1 MSLSYHY
8 YSTTSKNGCKQSTQ
22 TTPILSCLSPPLI
35 SPAKNPAIIV
45 PMIKESLKIFAND
58 LKGAFADLLPIIVVV
73 ALFQGAVIGKMP
85 EHLLSIVTGLT
96 IVAVGLALFIRGLE
110 LGIFPIGEGLAVDF
124 ARKGSL
130 FWLLLFAFTIG
141 FATTV
146 AEPALIAISQKAA
159 SISHGL
165 IDAFWLRMT
174 VAFSVGFAILLGV
187 LRILLGH
194 PIAYYIIGG
203 YIIVVLVTFF
213 APREIIGLAY
223 DSGGVTTST
232 VTVPLVA
239 ALGIG
244 LASSIK
250 GRNPAIDGFGLI
262 AFASLTPMI
271 FVQVYGII
279 VYAIGESSTTTEV
292 VQAATA
298 AKEALAPF
306 QWQDIFWDLLAT
318 VKDVAPILAVIFFFQ
333 YIIIK
338 KPVAHLHRIII
349 GIVMVIL
356 GLYAFIV
363 GLEMGLFPVGE
374 SIAFDLTAMQNN
386 LLIYLFAFLIG
397 FSTTMAE
404 PSLLAIAIKAEE
416 ISEGNIRQTR
426 LRLVVAMGVA
436 VGIALGAYRIV
447 AGDPIHYYI
456 IAGYLLVIAFTYFA
470 PDYII
475 PIAYDSGGVTT
486 STVTV
491 PLVAALGLGLA
502 ENIDGRNPLIDGFG
516 LIAFASLFPMLTVM
530 GYGIHAEY
538 YRKQLQRKEKKR

>member
-1 MSLSYHY
+1 M
-8 YSTTSKNGCKQSTQ
+8 
-22 TTPILSCLSPPLI
+22 
-35 SPAKNPAIIV
+35 
-45 PMIKESLKIFAND
+45 KESLKIFASD
-58 LKGAFADLLPIIVVV
+58 LRNSFMDLLPIIVVV
-73 ALFQGAVIGKMP
+73 ALFQGIIIQAMP
-85 EHLLSIVTGLT
+85 DNVSSIVIGLT

-124 ARKGSL
+124 AKKGSV
-130 FWLLLFAFTIG
+130 FWLLTFAFTIG
-141 FATTV
+141 FSTTV
-146 AEPALIAISQKAA
+146 AEPALIAIADKAA
-159 SISHGL
+159 VISNGL

-174 VAFSVGFAILLGV
+174 VALSVGFAIALGT

-194 PIAYYIIGG
+194 PIAYYIISG
-203 YIIVVLVTFF
+203 YILVVIITFF
-213 APREIIGLAY
+213 APKEIIGLAY

-244 LASSIK
+244 LSSSIK

-279 VYAIGESSTTTEV
+279 VYNFIDAPTATQAVTSTIETGKSVASTYTFD
-292 VQAATA
+292 AHKTFM
-298 AKEALAPF
+298 ALI
-306 QWQDIFWDLLAT
+306 DTI
-318 VKDVAPILAVIFFFQ
+318 KDVTPILVVIFFFQ

-338 KPVAHLHRIII
+338 KPVAHLHKIIT
-349 GIVMVIL
+349 GIVMVVL
-356 GLYAFIV
+356 GLYAFII
-363 GLEMGLFPVGE
+363 GLEMGLFPIGE
-374 SIAFDLTAMQNN
+374 SIAFQLTNMDNF

-404 PSLLAIAIKAEE
+404 PALLAIAIKAEE
-416 ISEGNIRQTR
+416 ISEGNIRQNV
-426 LRLVVAMGVA
+426 LRMVVALGVA
-436 VGIALGAYRIV
+436 VGIALGSFRLV
-447 AGDPIHYYI
+447 SGDPIHYYI
-456 IAGYLLVIAFTYFA
+456 IGGYIMVIIFTYFA
-470 PDYII
+470 PKYIV

-502 ENIDGRNPLIDGFG
+502 ENLEWCDPLIDGFG

-530 GYGIHAEY
+530 GYGIYAEY
-538 YRKQLQRKEKKR
+538 SKTKQQNQTKGE

>member
-1 MSLSYHY
+1 MF
-8 YSTTSKNGCKQSTQ
+8 
-22 TTPILSCLSPPLI
+22 
-35 SPAKNPAIIV
+35 
-45 PMIKESLKIFAND
+45 KESMKIFAGD
-58 LKGAFADLLPIIVVV
+58 LKNAFTDLLPIIIVV
-73 ALFQGAVIGKMP
+73 ALFQGAVIGAVP
-85 EHLLSIVTGLT
+85 HNLFSIVMGLL

-124 ARKGSL
+124 ARKGSV

-146 AEPALIAISQKAA
+146 AEPALIAIADKAA
-159 SISHGL
+159 SISSGL

-174 VAFSVGFAILLGV
+174 VALSVGFAIALGV

-194 PIAYYIIGG
+194 PIAWYIIGG

-213 APREIIGLAY
+213 APKEIIGLAY

-271 FVQVYGII
+271 FVQIYGII
-279 VYAIGESSTTTEV
+279 AYASGSTSGNISPEV
-292 VQAATA
+292 VPDAQTAATVIQFA
-298 AKEALAPF
+298 
-306 QWQDIFWDLLAT
+306 WSDLFFDLMAT
-318 VKDVAPILAVIFFFQ
+318 VRDVAPIIAVIFFFQ

-338 KPVAHLHRIII
+338 KPVAHLHKIIT
-349 GIVMVIL
+349 GIIMVIL

-363 GLEMGLFPVGE
+363 GLEMGLFPIGE
-374 SIAFDLTAMQNN
+374 TIAFDLTAMKNN

-416 ISEGNIRQTR
+416 ISEGRIRQTV
-426 LRLVVAMGVA
+426 LRMVVAMGVA
-436 VGIALGAYRIV
+436 IGIALGAYRIV
-447 AGDPIHYYI
+447 SGDPIHYYI
-456 IAGYLLVIAFTYFA
+456 IAGYILVILMTWFA

-475 PIAYDSGGVTT
+475 PLAYDSGGVTT

-502 ENIDGRNPLIDGFG
+502 ENIEGRNPLIDGFG

-538 YRKQLQRKEKKR
+538 YKKHTTPKEVSS

>member
-1 MSLSYHY
+1 M
-8 YSTTSKNGCKQSTQ
+8 
-22 TTPILSCLSPPLI
+22 
-35 SPAKNPAIIV
+35 
-45 PMIKESLKIFAND
+45 KESLKLFGGD
-58 LKGAFADLLPIIVVV
+58 LKNAFKDLFPIILVVI
-73 ALFQGAVIGKMP
+73 LFQGFIIQAVP
-85 EHLLSIVTGLT
+85 ENLFPIATGLT

-124 ARKGSL
+124 AKKGSI

-141 FATTV
+141 FSTTV
-146 AEPALIAISQKAA
+146 AEPALIAIADKAA
-159 SISHGL
+159 LISNGL
-165 IDAFWLRMT
+165 VDAFWLRMT
-174 VAFSVGFAILLGV
+174 VAFSVGFAISLGT

-194 PIAYYIIGG
+194 PIQYYIVSG
-203 YIIVVLVTFF
+203 YILVVLITFF
-213 APREIIGLAY
+213 APKEIIGLAY

-250 GRNPAIDGFGLI
+250 GRNPVIDGFGLI

-271 FVQVYGII
+271 FVQIYGII
-279 VYAIGESSTTTEV
+279 VYTFLPEQIGNVAVIEEAILETVTLHQTFDPWEI
-292 VQAATA
+292 
-298 AKEALAPF
+298 L
-306 QWQDIFWDLLAT
+306 WDIIAV

-333 YIIIK
+333 YMIIR
-338 KPVAHLHRIII
+338 KPVTHLHKIII
-349 GIVMVIL
+349 GIIMVIL
-356 GLYAFIV
+356 GLYAFIM
-363 GLEMGLFPVGE
+363 GLEMGLFPISE
-374 SIAFDLTAMQNN
+374 TIAFQLTAMKNN
-386 LLIYLFAFLIG
+386 LLVYLFAFMIG

-416 ISEGNIRQTR
+416 ISNGNIKQTI
-426 LRLVVAMGVA
+426 LRVVVALGVA
-436 VGIALGAYRIV
+436 IGIALGAYRIV

-456 IAGYLLVIAFTYFA
+456 IAGYILVILFTYFA
-470 PDYII
+470 PKYII

-502 ENIDGRNPLIDGFG
+502 ENIEGRNPLIDGFG

-530 GYGIHAEY
+530 GYGIIVQY
-538 YRKQLQRKEKKR
+538 KEKGSIS

>member
-1 MSLSYHY
+1 M
-8 YSTTSKNGCKQSTQ
+8 
-22 TTPILSCLSPPLI
+22 
-35 SPAKNPAIIV
+35 
-45 PMIKESLKIFAND
+45 KESLHIFYGD
-58 LKGAFADLLPIIVVV
+58 LKNSFKDLLPIIIVV
-73 ALFQGAVIGKMP
+73 ALFQGIIIQTVP
-85 EHLLSIVTGLT
+85 DNLTSIIIGLT

-110 LGIFPIGEGLAVDF
+110 LGIFPIGEGLAIEF
-124 ARKGSL
+124 AKKGSI

-141 FATTV
+141 FSTTV
-146 AEPALIAISQKAA
+146 AEPALIAIADKAA
-159 SISHGL
+159 LISNGL

-174 VAFSVGFAILLGV
+174 VALSVGLAIALGT

-194 PIAYYIIGG
+194 PIAYYIITG
-203 YIIVVLVTFF
+203 YILVVIVTFF

-223 DSGGVTTST
+223 DSGCVTTST

-244 LASSIK
+244 LSSSIK

-271 FVQVYGII
+271 FVQIYGII
-279 VYAIGESSTTTEV
+279 VYNLGEISSLSPVASEV
-292 VQAATA
+292 VESTKAVASTYTFSA
-298 AKEALAPF
+298 MDTFME
-306 QWQDIFWDLLAT
+306 LLG
-318 VKDVAPILAVIFFFQ
+318 VIKDVAPILTVIFFFQ

-338 KPVAHLHRIII
+338 KPVAHLHKIATGII
-349 GIVMVIL
+349 MVIL

-363 GLEMGLFPVGE
+363 GLEMGLFPIGE
-374 SIAFDLTAMQNN
+374 TIAFQLTDMGNY

-404 PSLLAIAIKAEE
+404 PALLAIAIKAEE
-416 ISEGNIRQTR
+416 ISEGKIKQNI
-426 LRLVVAMGVA
+426 LRMIVALGVA
-436 VGIALGAYRIV
+436 IGIGLGSYRIV

-456 IAGYLLVIAFTYFA
+456 IAGYILVIIFTYFA
-470 PDYII
+470 PKYII

-502 ENIDGRNPLIDGFG
+502 ENLEWCDPLIDGFG

-538 YRKQLQRKEKKR
+538 YKKKQKIEQSNIEGDAL

>member
-1 MSLSYHY
+1 
-8 YSTTSKNGCKQSTQ
+8 
-22 TTPILSCLSPPLI
+22 
-35 SPAKNPAIIV
+35 
-45 PMIKESLKIFAND
+45 MIKESVKIFAGD
-58 LKGAFADLLPIIVVV
+58 LKNAFKDLLPIIVVV
-73 ALFQGAVIGKMP
+73 ALFQGAIIQAMPANLSSIIIG
-85 EHLLSIVTGLT
+85 LV

-124 ARKGSL
+124 AKKGSV

-141 FATTV
+141 FSTTV
-146 AEPALIAISQKAA
+146 AEPALIAIADKAA
-159 SISHGL
+159 LISHGL
-165 IDAFWLRMT
+165 VDAFWLRMT
-174 VAFSVGFAILLGV
+174 VALSVGFAIALGT

-194 PIAYYIIGG
+194 PIAYYIISG
-203 YIIVVLVTFF
+203 YILVVLVTFF
-213 APREIIGLAY
+213 APKEIIGLAY

-279 VYAIGESSTTTEV
+279 VYNFMDAPTVAQTALTV
-292 VQAATA
+292 VTDGGKVVASEYVFSVYDTFM
-298 AKEALAPF
+298 ALVGT
-306 QWQDIFWDLLAT
+306 I
-318 VKDVAPILAVIFFFQ
+318 KDVMPILVVIFFFQ
-333 YIIIK
+333 YMIIK
-338 KPVAHLHRIII
+338 KPVAHLHKIIT
-349 GIVMVIL
+349 GIIMVIL

-363 GLEMGLFPVGE
+363 GLEMGLFPIGE
-374 SIAFDLTAMQNN
+374 TIALQLTGMGNN

-404 PSLLAIAIKAEE
+404 PALLAIAIKAEE
-416 ISEGNIRQTR
+416 ISEGNIKQNV
-426 LRLVVAMGVA
+426 LRMVVALGVA
-436 VGIALGAYRIV
+436 VGIALGAYRLV
-447 AGDPIHYYI
+447 SGDPIHYYI
-456 IAGYLLVIAFTYFA
+456 IGGYILVILFTYFA
-470 PDYII
+470 PKYIV

-502 ENIDGRNPLIDGFG
+502 ENIEGRNPLIDGFG

-538 YRKQLQRKEKKR
+538 YKKKKLKEETQQEGEVL

>member
-1 MSLSYHY
+1 M
-8 YSTTSKNGCKQSTQ
+8 KNS
-22 TTPILSCLSPPLI
+22 I
-35 SPAKNPAIIV
+35 
-45 PMIKESLKIFAND
+45 KIFLED
-58 LKGAFADLLPIIVVV
+58 LKNSSKDLLPIIIVV
-73 ALFQGAVIGKMP
+73 AFFQAFIIQEVP
-85 EHLLSIVTGLT
+85 ENLLGIIVGLT

-110 LGIFPIGEGLAVDF
+110 LGIFPIGENLAIDF
-124 ARKGSL
+124 AKKGSV

-146 AEPALIAISQKAA
+146 AEPALIAIADKA
-159 SISHGL
+159 SIISNGL
-165 IDAFWLRMT
+165 VDAFWLRMT
-174 VAFSVGFAILLGV
+174 VALSVGFAIALGT

-194 PIAYYIIGG
+194 PIQYYIISG
-203 YIIVVLVTFF
+203 YIVVVAVTFF
-213 APREIIGLAY
+213 APKEIIGLAY

-244 LASSIK
+244 LSSSIK

-279 VYAIGESSTTTEV
+279 VYSFGETSAVTILTETANVPVESIGFSWWNSFLELIGV
-292 VQAATA
+292 
-298 AKEALAPF
+298 
-306 QWQDIFWDLLAT
+306 I
-318 VKDVAPILAVIFFFQ
+318 KDVAPILAVIFFFQ
-333 YIIIK
+333 YAIIK
-338 KPVAHLHRIII
+338 KSVPHLPKIIT

-363 GLEMGLFPVGE
+363 GLEMGLFPIGE
-374 SIAFDLTAMQNN
+374 SIAFSLTSMNN
-386 LLIYLFAFLIG
+386 NGLIYLFAFLIG

-404 PSLLAIAIKAEE
+404 PALLAIAIKAQE
-416 ISEGNIRQTR
+416 ISEDKIKQNV
-426 LRLVVAMGVA
+426 LRVVVALGVA
-436 VGIALGAYRIV
+436 IGISLGAYRLV
-447 AGDPIHYYI
+447 SGDQIHYYI
-456 IAGYLLVIAFTYFA
+456 IMGYSIVILFTYFA
-470 PDYII
+470 PHYII

-502 ENIDGRNPLIDGFG
+502 ENIEGRNPLIDGFG

-530 GYGIHAEY
+530 GYGIYAEF
-538 YRKQLQRKEKKR
+538 RKKQLLKEHK

>member
-1 MSLSYHY
+1 MR
-8 YSTTSKNGCKQSTQ
+8 
-22 TTPILSCLSPPLI
+22 
-35 SPAKNPAIIV
+35 
-45 PMIKESLKIFAND
+45 ESINIFYQD
-58 LKGAFADLLPIIVVV
+58 LRNSFKDLLPIVIVV
-73 ALFQGAVIGKMP
+73 AFFQAFIIQEMP
-85 EHLLSIVTGLT
+85 ENLTSIVIGLT
-96 IVAVGLALFIRGLE
+96 IVAIGLALFIRGLE

-141 FATTV
+141 FSTTV
-146 AEPALIAISQKAA
+146 AEPALIAIADKAA
-159 SISHGL
+159 IISDGL
-165 IDAFWLRMT
+165 VDAFWLRMT
-174 VAFSVGFAILLGV
+174 VAFSVGFAISLGT

-194 PIAYYIIGG
+194 PIAYYIISG
-203 YIIVVLVTFF
+203 YILVVVVTFF
-213 APREIIGLAY
+213 APEEIIGLAY

-279 VYAIGESSTTTEV
+279 VYSLGDTSSVPAVLEV
-292 VQAATA
+292 VEG
-298 AKEALAPF
+298 AKAVAPVYHF
-306 QWQDIFWDLLAT
+306 SIIDTLMELVGVI
-318 VKDVAPILAVIFFFQ
+318 KDVTPILVVIFFFQ
-333 YIIIK
+333 YIIIRK
-338 KPVAHLHRIII
+338 SVPHLHKIIV

-356 GLYAFIV
+356 GLYAFII
-363 GLEMGLFPVGE
+363 GLEMGLFPIGE
-374 SIAFDLTAMQNN
+374 SIAFALTSMGNN
-386 LLIYLFAFLIG
+386 GLIYLFGFMIG

-404 PSLLAIAIKAEE
+404 PALLAIAIKAQE
-416 ISEGNIRQTR
+416 ISKGMIQQNI
-426 LRLVVAMGVA
+426 LRIVVALGVA
-436 VGIALGAYRIV
+436 IGIGLGAYRLV
-447 AGDPIHYYI
+447 AGDQIHHYI
-456 IAGYLLVIAFTYFA
+456 IVGYSLVIIMTYFA
-470 PDYII
+470 PKYII

-516 LIAFASLFPMLTVM
+516 LIAFASLFPMITVM
-530 GYGIHAEY
+530 GYGIHAEI
-538 YRKQLQRKEKKR
+538 KKKELKKELK

>member
-1 MSLSYHY
+1 M
-8 YSTTSKNGCKQSTQ
+8 
-22 TTPILSCLSPPLI
+22 
-35 SPAKNPAIIV
+35 
-45 PMIKESLKIFAND
+45 KESLHIFYGD
-58 LKGAFADLLPIIVVV
+58 LKNSFKDLLPIIIVV
-73 ALFQGAVIGKMP
+73 ALFQGIIIRTVP
-85 EHLLSIVTGLT
+85 DNLTSIIIGLT

-124 ARKGSL
+124 ARKGSV

-141 FATTV
+141 FSTTV
-146 AEPALIAISQKAA
+146 AEPALIAIADKAA
-159 SISHGL
+159 LISNGL
-165 IDAFWLRMT
+165 VDAFWLRMT
-174 VAFSVGFAILLGV
+174 VALSVGFAIALGT

-194 PIAYYIIGG
+194 PIAYYIISG
-203 YIIVVLVTFF
+203 YILVVLVTFF

-244 LASSIK
+244 LSSSIK

-271 FVQVYGII
+271 FVQIYGII
-279 VYAIGESSTTTEV
+279 VYNVGETSLSPV
-292 VQAATA
+292 VAEIAENTKSVATA
-298 AKEALAPF
+298 YTFSAMDTFME
-306 QWQDIFWDLLAT
+306 LLG
-318 VKDVAPILAVIFFFQ
+318 VIKDVAPILIVIFFFQ

-338 KPVAHLHRIII
+338 KPVAHLHKIATGII
-349 GIVMVIL
+349 MVIL

-363 GLEMGLFPVGE
+363 GLEMGLFPIGE
-374 SIAFDLTAMQNN
+374 TIAFQLTDMDNY

-404 PSLLAIAIKAEE
+404 PALLAIAIKAEE
-416 ISEGNIRQTR
+416 ISEGKIKQNI
-426 LRLVVAMGVA
+426 LRMIVAFGVA
-436 VGIALGAYRIV
+436 IGIGLGSYRIV
-447 AGDPIHYYI
+447 SGDPIHYYI
-456 IAGYLLVIAFTYFA
+456 IVGYIFVIIFTYFA
-470 PDYII
+470 PKYII

-502 ENIDGRNPLIDGFG
+502 ENLEWCDPLIDGFG
-516 LIAFASLFPMLTVM
+516 LIAFASLFPMITVM

-538 YRKQLQRKEKKR
+538 YKKQQKLERSNIEGEAL

>member
-1 MSLSYHY
+1 M
-8 YSTTSKNGCKQSTQ
+8 
-22 TTPILSCLSPPLI
+22 
-35 SPAKNPAIIV
+35 
-45 PMIKESLKIFAND
+45 KESLKIFAGD
-58 LKGAFADLLPIIVVV
+58 LKNAFKDLFPIIVVV
-73 ALFQGAVIGKMP
+73 ALFQGVIIQAVP
-85 EHLLSIVTGLT
+85 SNLSSIVIGLT
-96 IVAVGLALFIRGLE
+96 IVAIGLALFIRGLE
-110 LGIFPIGEGLAVDF
+110 LGIFPIGEGLAIDF
-124 ARKGSL
+124 AKKGSV
-130 FWLLLFAFTIG
+130 FWLLTFAFTIG
-141 FATTV
+141 FSTTV
-146 AEPALIAISQKAA
+146 AEPALIAIADKAA
-159 SISHGL
+159 LISHGL

-174 VAFSVGFAILLGV
+174 VALSVGFAIALGT

-194 PIAYYIIGG
+194 PIAYYIISG
-203 YIIVVLVTFF
+203 YILVVIVTFF
-213 APREIIGLAY
+213 APSEIIGLAY

-279 VYAIGESSTTTEV
+279 VYNFMDAPTVVHTALTVAEGGKAVASTYVFSAYDTFM
-292 VQAATA
+292 
-298 AKEALAPF
+298 ALVGT
-306 QWQDIFWDLLAT
+306 I
-318 VKDVAPILAVIFFFQ
+318 KDVTPILVVIFFFQ

-338 KPVAHLHRIII
+338 KPVAHLHKIIT
-349 GIVMVIL
+349 GIIMVVL

-363 GLEMGLFPVGE
+363 GLEMGLFPIGE
-374 SIAFDLTAMQNN
+374 TIALQLTSMGNN

-404 PSLLAIAIKAEE
+404 PALLAIAIKAEE
-416 ISEGNIRQTR
+416 ISEGNIKQNV
-426 LRLVVAMGVA
+426 LRIVVALGVA
-436 VGIALGAYRIV
+436 VGISLGAYRLV
-447 AGDPIHYYI
+447 SGDPIHYYI
-456 IAGYLLVIAFTYFA
+456 IGGYMMVIIFTYFA
-470 PDYII
+470 PKYIV

-502 ENIDGRNPLIDGFG
+502 ENIEGRNPLIDGFG

-538 YRKQLQRKEKKR
+538 YKKKKEKQSQIEGEVS